1 MNGET
6 KVMLLNFKLKNFKSF
21 GNETVFTML
30 SSMQKAHSDYI
41 INKTIFGNKLK
52 VLPMS
57 VIYGANAS
65 GKSNIILAMYLL
77 KSMVLEGTLD
87 CKQLEDYKSVLSFI
101 RDHRWYEPIELE
113 ITFSTSDNIYKYGLQ
128 FTDIDDY
135 NITKEYLF
143 INDYK
148 IFDRDK
154 EKNIQIPIN
163 YLVKKGF
170 IKKNEEEFA
179 HILLYKLNSSLS
191 AKKLVISGAINN
203 LINGNYFNEILEW
216 FDKFNV
222 VMNAN
227 DMVFQQKDLK
237 TIINQDVNNKKDVRT
252 KIFESES
259 VKEIMG
265 FAEFGKQKI
274 GFAAE
279 TDRDD
284 LSMCSMYRIP
294 LENDELM
301 DTPYYISMIVDSELM
316 ESKGTIHLIRL
327 LQPFIDV
334 LVNGGVV
341 VLDEMDASLHFEIV
355 VSLIRI
361 FNNKELNKKG
371 AQLIFN
377 THNPIYL
384 DGELLRHDQIVMV
397 EKNKVTLTSD
407 IYALSDYK
415 LRPEERILKNYMA
428 GKYGALPHMDL
439 EIAFKHILER
449 LERKEK

>member
-1 MNGET
+1 
-6 KVMLLNFKLKNFKSF
+6 MLLNFKLKNFKSF

>member
-1 MNGET
+1 
-6 KVMLLNFKLKNFKSF
+6 MLLNFKMKNFKSF
-21 GNETVFTML
+21 RNETIFTML

-41 INKTIFGNKLK
+41 INKTISGNKLK

-65 GKSNIILAMYLL
+65 GKTNIVLAMHIL
-77 KSMVLEGTLD
+77 KRMVLEGTLD
-87 CKQLEDYKSVLSFI
+87 SKELEVYKGVLSFI
-101 RDHRWYEPIELE
+101 MDNYWYNPIELE
-113 ITFSTSDNIYKYGLQ
+113 ITFSSLNNIYRYGLQ
-128 FTDIDDY
+128 FTDIDAY
-135 NITKEYLF
+135 SITKEYLF
-143 INDYK
+143 INDNK

-154 EKNIQIPIN
+154 ENVQMPIN
-163 YLVKKGF
+163 LLVKKGF
-170 IKKNEEEFA
+170 IEKNEEDFA
-179 HILLYKLNSSLS
+179 NILLKKINSTLND
-191 AKKLVISGAINN
+191 KKLVVSGAVNN
-203 LINGNYFNEILEW
+203 LISGNYFNEILDW
-216 FDKFNV
+216 FVKFNV

-227 DMVFQQKDLK
+227 DMDFQQKDLK
-237 TIINQDVNNKKDVRT
+237 TVISQDANDKKEVR
-252 KIFESES
+252 KKFFESDS

-265 FAEFGKQKI
+265 FAEFGNQKI
-274 GFAAE
+274 GFVAE
-279 TDRDD
+279 PDMDD
-284 LSMCSMYRIP
+284 LSMCSMYKIP
-294 LENDELM
+294 FEKDDLPDS
-301 DTPYYISMIVDSELM
+301 PYYISMIVDSNLM

-327 LQPFIDV
+327 LQPFIDA
-334 LVNGGVV
+334 LENGGVV

-397 EKNKVTLTSD
+397 EKNKTTLTSN

-415 LRPEERILKNYMA
+415 LRPEERILKNYLA

-449 LERKEK
+449 KEK

>member
-1 MNGET
+1 MIGGT
-6 KVMLLNFKLKNFKSF
+6 KVMLLNFKMKNFKSF
-21 GNETVFTML
+21 RNETIFTML

-41 INKTIFGNKLK
+41 INKTISGNKLK

-65 GKSNIILAMYLL
+65 GKTNIVLAMHIL
-77 KSMVLEGTLD
+77 KRMVLEGTLD
-87 CKQLEDYKSVLSFI
+87 SKELEVYKGVLSFI
-101 RDHRWYEPIELE
+101 MDNYWYNPIELE
-113 ITFSTSDNIYKYGLQ
+113 ITFSSLNNIYRYGLQ
-128 FTDIDDY
+128 FTDIDAY
-135 NITKEYLF
+135 SITKEYLF
-143 INDYK
+143 INDNK

-154 EKNIQIPIN
+154 ENVQMPIN
-163 YLVKKGF
+163 LLVKKGF
-170 IKKNEEEFA
+170 IEKNEEDFA
-179 HILLYKLNSSLS
+179 NILLKKINSTLND
-191 AKKLVISGAINN
+191 KKLVVSGAVNN
-203 LINGNYFNEILEW
+203 LISGNYFNEILDW
-216 FDKFNV
+216 FVKFNV

-227 DMVFQQKDLK
+227 DMDFQQKDLK
-237 TIINQDVNNKKDVRT
+237 TVISQDANDKKEVR
-252 KIFESES
+252 KKFFESDS

-265 FAEFGKQKI
+265 FAEFGNQKI
-274 GFAAE
+274 GFVAE
-279 TDRDD
+279 PDMDD
-284 LSMCSMYRIP
+284 LSMCSMYKIP
-294 LENDELM
+294 FEKDDLPDS
-301 DTPYYISMIVDSELM
+301 PYYISMIVDSNLM

-327 LQPFIDV
+327 LQPFIDA
-334 LVNGGVV
+334 LENGGVV

-397 EKNKVTLTSD
+397 EKNKTTLTSN

-415 LRPEERILKNYMA
+415 LRPEERILKNYLA

-449 LERKEK
+449 KEK

>member
-1 MNGET
+1 
-6 KVMLLNFKLKNFKSF
+6 MLLNFKVKNFKSF
-21 GNETVFTML
+21 RNETIFTML

-41 INKTIFGNKLK
+41 INKTISGNKLK

-65 GKSNIILAMYLL
+65 GKTNIVLAMHIL
-77 KSMVLEGTLD
+77 KRMVLEGTLD
-87 CKQLEDYKSVLSFI
+87 SKELEVYKGVLSFI
-101 RDHRWYEPIELE
+101 MDNYWYNPIELE
-113 ITFSTSDNIYKYGLQ
+113 ITFSSLNNIYRYGLQ
-128 FTDIDDY
+128 FTDIDAY
-135 NITKEYLF
+135 SITKEYLF
-143 INDYK
+143 INDNK

-154 EKNIQIPIN
+154 ENVQMPIN
-163 YLVKKGF
+163 LLVKKGF
-170 IKKNEEEFA
+170 IEKNEEDFA
-179 HILLYKLNSSLS
+179 NILLKKINSTLND
-191 AKKLVISGAINN
+191 KKLVVSGAVNN
-203 LINGNYFNEILEW
+203 LISGNYFNEILDW
-216 FDKFNV
+216 FVKFNV

-227 DMVFQQKDLK
+227 DMDFQQKDLK
-237 TIINQDVNNKKDVRT
+237 TVSSQDANDKKEVR
-252 KIFESES
+252 KKFFESDS

-265 FAEFGKQKI
+265 FAEFGNQKI
-274 GFAAE
+274 GFVAE
-279 TDRDD
+279 PDMDD
-284 LSMCSMYRIP
+284 LSMCSMYKIP
-294 LENDELM
+294 FEKDDLSDS
-301 DTPYYISMIVDSELM
+301 PYYISMIVDSNLM

-327 LQPFIDV
+327 LQPFIDA
-334 LVNGGVV
+334 LENGGVV

-397 EKNKVTLTSD
+397 EKNKTTLTSN

-415 LRPEERILKNYMA
+415 LRPEERILKNYLA

-449 LERKEK
+449 KEK

>member
-1 MNGET
+1 
-6 KVMLLNFKLKNFKSF
+6 MLLNFKLKNFKSF

-294 LENDELM
+294 RENDELM

>member
-1 MNGET
+1 
-6 KVMLLNFKLKNFKSF
+6 MLLNFKLKNFKSF

-113 ITFSTSDNIYKYGLQ
+113 ITFSTSNNIYKYGLQ